1 MTYTYK
7 LIKDSDSILRSDNA
21 CICKDENNTDYK
33 EYLVW
38 VEAGNTPEAAD

>member
-1 MTYTYK
+1 MNYTYK

-33 EYLVW
+33 LYLEW
-38 VEAGNTPEAAD
+38 IAEGNTVQEAD